1 MWVSSGPMS
10 KPQRREERN
19 RAVGLRG
26 AREFESERVRQRDR
40 QRGKVAYRG
49 EKRGRA
55 KGGRAGLDLCPLAL
69 PLVTS
74 RHHHAAVK

>member
-10 KPQRREERN
+10 KPQRN

-26 AREFESERVRQRDR
+26 AREFKSERVRRRDK

-74 RHHHAAVK
+74 LHHHPAVK

>member
-19 RAVGLRG
+19 RAEGLKG
-26 AREFESERVRQRDR
+26 TREFEQARR
-40 QRGKVAYRG
+40 RGKVAYRG
-49 EKRGRA
+49 EMRGRA
-55 KGGRAGLDLCPLAL
+55 NGGRAGLDLCPLAL

-74 RHHHAAVK
+74 QLHHAAVK